1 MEYKMKQKI
10 SREKSV
16 RKLIKSSLI
25 VYLLCFIP
33 SFLYANIVKDKEKS
47 PLPTNKKT
55 PEENINPSGWNEKKL
70 LKTFEETNQGAKQY
84 LAAKYKDKKLA
95 AEITEK
101 ALQEFKSLVI
111 ELPNVGGEKNIDAEF
126 IPIASWYL
134 SYYRAMKPHGMDA
147 EDVGR
152 MIYDLNQIAWKHY
165 TNAKAKTTCNAF
177 FSGKNKEKLKEWAK
191 WTQKRQYPANWI
203 MEYVPGEDEEF
214 DFGYNYTHCGVC
226 LYLNSYDAIELA
238 PFVCLN
244 DFVESRALDTGLH
257 RTKTIAT
264 GDKECNFRFKKGRE
278 VTQNWNTEIGKIRAR
293 IKTGNLY
300 HP

>member
-1 MEYKMKQKI
+1 MKK
-10 SREKSV
+10 
-16 RKLIKSSLI
+16 RKYSNKSSYSCQLAQKSLL
-25 VYLLCFIP
+25 VSLLCFIP
-33 SFLYANIVKDKEKS
+33 SFLYAKFTGKTENSSPQISKKKPDNNVNI
-47 PLPTNKKT
+47 
-55 PEENINPSGWNEKKL
+55 SGWNQKKL
-70 LKTFEETNQGAKQY
+70 LKSFEETNQGARQY

-95 AEITEK
+95 AEITQK

-126 IPIASWYL
+126 IAIASWFL
-134 SYYRAMKPHGMDA
+134 SYYRAMKPHGMKA

-152 MIYDLNQIAWKHY
+152 MIYDLNQVVWKHY
-165 TNAKAKTTCNAF
+165 PKTKAKTSCNAF
-177 FSGKNKEKLKEWAK
+177 FSDKNREKLKKWSK
-191 WTQKRQYPANWI
+191 WTQKKQYPANWI
-203 MEYVPGEDEEF
+203 MEYIPGEDENF

-244 DFVESRALDTGLH
+244 DFIESRALDTGLH

-264 GDKECNFRFKKGRE
+264 GDKECNFRFKKGRK
-278 VTQNWNTEIGKIRAR
+278 VTQNWDTEIEKIRER
-293 IKTGNLY
+293 IKSNKLY